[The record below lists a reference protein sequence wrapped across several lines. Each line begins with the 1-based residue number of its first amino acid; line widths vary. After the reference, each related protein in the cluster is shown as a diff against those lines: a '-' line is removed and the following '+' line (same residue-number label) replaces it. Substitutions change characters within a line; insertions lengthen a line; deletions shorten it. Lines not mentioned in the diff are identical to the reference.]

1 MELNHIIKA
10 IRTELGISQESLAR
24 ELHVGFTSVNRW
36 ENNRTKPNQIARH
49 SLIELCKTKN
59 ISQTLI
65 KLLENTK

>member
-1 MELNHIIKA
+1 MELYEIIKT
-10 IRTELGISQESLAR
+10 IRLELEFSQETLAR

-49 SLIELCKTKN
+49 SLIELCKNKKIN
-59 ISQTLI
+59 QELI